1 MQLLHSLSLREL
13 VGQELVA
20 GHPGLTV
27 SEALTLAA
35 DNELH
40 HIPVMDGER
49 LAGFV
54 CTCDLRAA
62 TPSASLSDVMRT
74 SVLTLDVDSTAR
86 DAATLMSENAV
97 GSVIIVEQGRPVG
110 IVTRGDLVARWPDS
124 DELARC
130 ECCGLAR
137 HLSTN
142 RFGQVL
148 CVYCHERSEADDWF
162 ELGGAG

>member
-20 GHPGLTV
+20 ARPELTAT
-27 SEALTLAA
+27 EALALAT
-35 DNELH
+35 DNQIH
-40 HIPVMDGER
+40 HLPVMDGEL

-74 SVLTLDVDSTAR
+74 PVLTLDVDSTTR

-97 GSVIIVEQGRPVG
+97 GSVIIVEEGRPVG
-110 IVTRGDLVARWPDS
+110 IVTRGDLVARWPEAD
-124 DELARC
+124 DLARC
-130 ECCGLAR
+130 ECCGLTR
-137 HLSTN
+137 HLSAN
-142 RFGQVL
+142 RFDQVL
-148 CVYCHERSEADDWF
+148 CVYCHERSEPDDWF

>member
-62 TPSASLSDVMRT
+62 TPSASLSDV
-74 SVLTLDVDSTAR
+74 
-86 DAATLMSENAV
+86 
-97 GSVIIVEQGRPVG
+97 
-110 IVTRGDLVARWPDS
+110 TRGDLVARWPDS